1 MKIILDGKSC
11 LEERFAEIDV
21 KIVRHELFKM
31 TNDSVKI
38 PPQIKKLIKMP
49 ELPNVLVAAF
59 TG

>member
-1 MKIILDGKSC
+1 MKGVSASIPFSILLND
-11 LEERFAEIDV
+11 A

-38 PPQIKKLIKMP
+38 PQQIKKLIKIP